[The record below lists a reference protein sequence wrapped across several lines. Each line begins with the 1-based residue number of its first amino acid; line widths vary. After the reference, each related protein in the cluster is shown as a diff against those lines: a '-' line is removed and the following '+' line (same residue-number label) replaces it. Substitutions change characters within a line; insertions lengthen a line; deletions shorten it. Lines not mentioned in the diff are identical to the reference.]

1 VGSFSEG
8 EASETGGSTVGEV
21 PRGVEEGIE
30 LPGREQAA
38 EKRRIANAVE
48 RARAALHCR
57 MRSSTVLG
65 SREGGGEVGG
75 G

>member
-8 EASETGGSTVGEV
+8 GASETGRSTVGEV
-21 PRGVEEGIE
+21 SRGVEEGKE

-57 MRSSTVLG
+57 MRSPTVLG
-65 SREGGGEVGG
+65 SKERGGEVGG
-75 G
+75 V